1 MNHTIVYPTATQ
13 INKDFHIYKMA
24 LSESGFSYIQKIL
37 RNFQSTNENNMLD
50 YIYYLY
56 ILLLL
61 YYITISFFLIFIATF
76 FRIKE
81 ESE

>member
-1 MNHTIVYPTATQ
+1 MNHIIVYPTATQ

-24 LSESGFSYIQKIL
+24 LSESDFSYIQKIL
-37 RNFQSTNENNMLD
+37 GNFQALNENSILD

-61 YYITISFFLIFIATF
+61 YYIIISSFLIFIATF

-81 ESE
+81 ETE